1 MVTDHDFSIFLA
13 LARSICRRDPREAFA
28 RFTARD
34 LAVSPSTLSYRDVEE
49 LLRERGLDLSYETV
63 RRRVLKADR
72 RLDQL
77 IALANEERFETHHP
91 ECPLNPTTP
100 LVPAVK
106 GRRRGSNLVPS
117 VYQRGLPNNSKDINV
132 HWFLQTH
139 KLTRNDLVDVGGPL

>member
-1 MVTDHDFSIFLA
+1 MAISQNRSVRTSCSRAFVRFWEAVRWVVTDHDFSIFLA

-77 IALANEERFETHHP
+77 IALANEERF
-91 ECPLNPTTP
+91 
-100 LVPAVK
+100 
-106 GRRRGSNLVPS
+106 
-117 VYQRGLPNNSKDINV
+117 
-132 HWFLQTH
+132 
-139 KLTRNDLVDVGGPL
+139 